1 MKKNALPGH
10 LPASVAEFAAVIATR
25 DQALA
30 RDAADPLA
38 PLRAEFALPDG
49 VIYLD
54 GNSLGALPRRTAA
67 RLQQTITGEWGE
79 GLIRSWNSA
88 GWIDLAGEIGDR
100 IAHPDRRR
108 ARRGLDRRLDLGQP
122 VQGAERLRGPAEG
135 GCAGAH
141 ARCFRSAAT
150 FRPTCTSPRASPSPP
165 G

>member
-67 RLQQTITGEWGE
+67 RLQQTIAGEWGE

-100 IAHPDRRR
+100 IAS
-108 ARRGLDRRLDLGQP
+108 LI
-122 VQGAERLRGPAEG
+122 GAAPGEVSTGDSTSVNLFKALSACAGPAEG
-135 GCAGAH
+135 GRAGDAPS
-141 ARCFRSAAT
+141 CFRSAAT